1 MIKLSICFPKS
12 CCWIQSRERQA
23 KTICVSGM
31 YLYQMGYTMFSANK
45 VDNLG
50 KASCEP
56 GSFNYVLLDDRVG
69 MFVKF
74 I

>member
-1 MIKLSICFPKS
+1 
-12 CCWIQSRERQA
+12 
-23 KTICVSGM
+23 M

-45 VDNLG
+45 VDNLC